1 MGLMTGT
8 GPLSRTPAGEF
19 NFVPPSG
26 GSLYVEPTPKRIRAV
41 VGGETVAD
49 STRAL
54 LLSETNLQPVYYFPP
69 DDVRQDLL
77 EPSDRHTRCPKKG
90 EASYYSVRVGDQ
102 VVENAG
108 WYYPEP
114 LPQAP
119 QAFAGFIAF
128 YWARIDEW
136 WEEDMRMFV
145 HPRDPYHRLDVLP
158 SSRHV
163 RISLNGELLAESRR
177 PMALFESNLP
187 TRWYLPREDVN
198 ARLLPSDSITLC
210 GYKGEAHYYSV
221 ELPSGEVRNDLVWY
235 YDEPMPEAEP
245 VRGMLCF
252 LNEGVD
258 VEVDGVAQERPASP
272 WSRGATAE
280 GGPAVPA
287 SAR

>member
-8 GPLSRTPAGEF
+8 GPLSRAPAGEF
-19 NFVPPSG
+19 NFTPPPG
-26 GSLYVEPTPKRIRAV
+26 GALYLEPTPKRIRAV
-41 VGGETVAD
+41 VGGETVAE

-69 DDVRQDLL
+69 ADVRRELL

-90 EASYYSVRVGDQ
+90 EASYYSVRVGER

-114 LPQAP
+114 LAQAP
-119 QAFAGFIAF
+119 QAFAGYIAF

-163 RISLNGELLAESRR
+163 RISVDGELLAESRR

-187 TRWYLPREDVN
+187 PRWYLPREDVS
-198 ARLLPSDSITLC
+198 ARLVPSDSVTLC

-221 ELPSGEVRNDLVWY
+221 ELPAGELRRDLVWY
-235 YDEPMPEAEP
+235 YPDPLPEASE
-245 VRGMLCF
+245 VVDMLCF

-258 VEVDGVAQERPASP
+258 IEVDGVPLERPATA

-280 GGPAVPA
+280 GGSAVPA

>member
-19 NFVPPSG
+19 NFARPTG

-41 VGGETVAD
+41 VERETLAD
-49 STRAL
+49 STHAL
-54 LLSETNLQPVYYFPP
+54 LLQETGLQPIYYFPP
-69 DDVRQDLL
+69 EDVRRDLL
-77 EPSDRHTRCPKKG
+77 EPSDRHTRCAKKG
-90 EASYYSVRVGDQ
+90 TASYFSVRVGER
-102 VVENAG
+102 VVENAA

-163 RISLNGELLAESRR
+163 RVSLDGELLAESRR

-187 TRWYLPREDVN
+187 PRWYLPREDVA
-198 ARLLPSDSITLC
+198 ARLTPSDSITLC

-221 ELPSGEVRNDLVWY
+221 ELSSGEVIPDLVWY
-235 YDEPMPEAEP
+235 YREPLPEASE
-245 VRGMLCF
+245 VVDMLCF
-252 LNEGVD
+252 LNERVD
-258 VEVDGVAQERPASP
+258 IEIDGVPQERPVSA

-280 GGPAVPA
+280 GGSAVPA
-287 SAR
+287 SAA